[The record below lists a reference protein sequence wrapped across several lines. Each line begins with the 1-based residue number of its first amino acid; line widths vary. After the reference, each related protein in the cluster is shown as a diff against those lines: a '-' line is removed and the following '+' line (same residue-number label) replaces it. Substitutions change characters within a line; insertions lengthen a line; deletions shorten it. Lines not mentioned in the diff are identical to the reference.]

1 MNKIETKSNVEIS
14 CETKIERKE
23 RKERKRSQY
32 SVVLHCVAEKSI
44 SVSTSVSTVVCY
56 AVLTDMLLLLLS
68 SLFL

>member
-14 CETKIERKE
+14 CETKIE